1 MIIIMLAGAM
11 TVTMLIATAFALHH
25 EAQRARAAVS
35 SIPRGHA
42 EPDASRSGFGRLAS
56 TI

>member
-11 TVTMLIATAFALHH
+11 TITMLIATAFALHN
-25 EAQRARAAVS
+25 EAQRARARVPAAAS
-35 SIPRGHA
+35 

-56 TI
+56 AI